1 MRGFKMCFN
10 VFRMLGLVGEKV
22 VTWLDREGGLQ
33 KYHTNFSQVTK
44 LQGYKF
50 KPSYQ
55 VTKLQPYKIIKTIKK
70 LLIKNRGDVMNGK
83 TLWNPRRSGSM
94 IFWFDYIL
102 RLRGSFNTYITN

>member
-1 MRGFKMCFN
+1 MCFN
-10 VFRMLGLVGEKV
+10 VLRMLGLVGEKV

-70 LLIKNRGDVMNGK
+70 LLIKNGGDVM
-83 TLWNPRRSGSM
+83 TL
-94 IFWFDYIL
+94 DE
-102 RLRGSFNTYITN
+102 RLVDELDMERELYRVLHECWVVV

>member
-1 MRGFKMCFN
+1 MCFN

-33 KYHTNFSQVTK
+33 KYHTPFSQVTK

-55 VTKLQPYKIIKTIKK
+55 VTKLHTYKIIKTFKK
-70 LLIKNRGDVMNGK
+70 LLIKNR
-83 TLWNPRRSGSM
+83 REY
-94 IFWFDYIL
+94 DYKL
-102 RLRGSFNTYITN
+102 NVDRMVDELDMERGTV